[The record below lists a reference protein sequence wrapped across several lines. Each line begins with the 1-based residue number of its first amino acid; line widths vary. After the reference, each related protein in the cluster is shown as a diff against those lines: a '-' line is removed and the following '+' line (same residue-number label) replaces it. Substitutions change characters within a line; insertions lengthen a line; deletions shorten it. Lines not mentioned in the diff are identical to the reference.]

1 MDRRTFLKRT
11 RATSGGV
18 VLWSAWAQG
27 ASAEEAGLG
36 APASESGQAFNELL
50 ETLGELER
58 SFRDP
63 AGQLEGSADLAEARR
78 HLAHVL
84 QHALETQL
92 EVDAAYPVFVR
103 FVTPEKKLLGD
114 NPDAIYYTTPVS
126 AEHRYRIRGNL
137 AGATYTSFTVE
148 RRNPAGGGSGGLA
161 ATLNDTQFVANA
173 DGSYEIAVSAQ
184 QQPGNWLRLDSGAM
198 SITTRHYYEREVSI
212 ARDRLHHVPL
222 VIEHTGRVM
231 PRPAPD
237 EASVAAGLRRAS
249 ALIRAHVPRGRR
261 GAARREPNQ
270 FPAPDP
276 SVNEQGFAARDNVY
290 VSAGFVLRPEQ
301 ALVIRGR
308 YPRCRFANVVLW
320 NRFIQS
326 LDYTT
331 RQISLNR
338 TQTTLEPDGSFKVVI
353 AGSDPGVP
361 NWLDTEGRTDG
372 MVWWRFLLPE
382 ENIEPLI
389 SRVVPLSEVRSA

>member
-18 VLWSAWAQG
+18 VLWSAWARG
-27 ASAEEAGLG
+27 ATAEEAGLS
-36 APASESGQAFNELL
+36 AQASESGQAFDELL

-63 AGQLEGSADLAEARR
+63 ADQLEGSADLAEARR

-148 RRNPAGGGSGGLA
+148 RRNPAGGGAGGLA
-161 ATLNDTQFVANA
+161 ATLNDTQFAANA

-184 QQPGNWLRLDSGAM
+184 QQPGNWLRIDPGAM

-237 EASVAAGLRRAS
+237 EASVAAGLRRAERTCREVGEVRHGAS
-249 ALIRAHVPRGRR
+249 RTNFRRRIRASASRASPRGITSTSARASSCAR
-261 GAARREPNQ
+261 NRPWWSAAATRAVASPTWCCGTASSR
-270 FPAPDP
+270 A
-276 SVNEQGFAARDNVY
+276 S
-290 VSAGFVLRPEQ
+290 
-301 ALVIRGR
+301 
-308 YPRCRFANVVLW
+308 
-320 NRFIQS
+320 
-326 LDYTT
+326 TT
-331 RQISLNR
+331 RRAKSHSIAPRRHSSR
-338 TQTTLEPDGSFKVVI
+338 T
-353 AGSDPGVP
+353 AA
-361 NWLDTEGRTDG
+361 
-372 MVWWRFLLPE
+372 
-382 ENIEPLI
+382 
-389 SRVVPLSEVRSA
+389 SRS

>member
-11 RATSGGV
+11 QATGGGV
-18 VLWSAWAQG
+18 ALWSAWARS

-36 APASESGQAFNELL
+36 AQASESGQAFNELL

-63 AGQLEGSADLAEARR
+63 ARQLEGSADLAEARR

-161 ATLNDTQFVANA
+161 AT
-173 DGSYEIAVSAQ
+173 S
-184 QQPGNWLRLDSGAM
+184 
-198 SITTRHYYEREVSI
+198 TTRS
-212 ARDRLHHVPL
+212 
-222 VIEHTGRVM
+222 
-231 PRPAPD
+231 
-237 EASVAAGLRRAS
+237 LRRTRMAATRS
-249 ALIRAHVPRGRR
+249 PR
-261 GAARREPNQ
+261 
-270 FPAPDP
+270 
-276 SVNEQGFAARDNVY
+276 
-290 VSAGFVLRPEQ
+290 
-301 ALVIRGR
+301 
-308 YPRCRFANVVLW
+308 
-320 NRFIQS
+320 
-326 LDYTT
+326 
-331 RQISLNR
+331 
-338 TQTTLEPDGSFKVVI
+338 
-353 AGSDPGVP
+353 
-361 NWLDTEGRTDG
+361 
-372 MVWWRFLLPE
+372 
-382 ENIEPLI
+382 
-389 SRVVPLSEVRSA
+389 VRSSSLGTGCVSTWRNEHHHAALLRA